1 MVDQVS
7 LQNDILEHSIRLKK
21 NSRHILPIAEEPH
34 VGRKYRKLFSTSQN
48 FFFLS
53 EDDKVTH
60 DHDFPDMDPSTKR
73 ITLVRKPPIA
83 LNSQKERDQVEC

>member
-7 LQNDILEHSIRLKK
+7 LQNDILEHFIRLKK